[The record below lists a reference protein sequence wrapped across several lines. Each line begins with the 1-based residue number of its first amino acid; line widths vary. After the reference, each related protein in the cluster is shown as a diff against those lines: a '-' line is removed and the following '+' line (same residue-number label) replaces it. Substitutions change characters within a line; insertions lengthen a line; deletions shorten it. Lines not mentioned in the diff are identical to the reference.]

1 MRGRGHR
8 RRNGARRV
16 DVLEDRREQLLAEAR
31 AVGVV
36 RRLAFATPADP
47 VRHFLEHDGVPDQ
60 QLDEVR
66 LIR

>member
-8 RRNGARRV
+8 RRDGARRV

-36 RRLAFATPADP
+36 RRLAFATKSDAVTYFDDL
-47 VRHFLEHDGVPDQ
+47 RLRILE
-60 QLDEVR
+60 
-66 LIR
+66 